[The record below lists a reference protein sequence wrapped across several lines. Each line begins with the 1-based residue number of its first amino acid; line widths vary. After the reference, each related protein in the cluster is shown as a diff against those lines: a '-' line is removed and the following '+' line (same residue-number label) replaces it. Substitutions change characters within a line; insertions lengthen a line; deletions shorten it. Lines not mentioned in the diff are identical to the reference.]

1 MHTSHRPWK
10 NMYTS
15 ILEVR
20 VCSFEYVETGY
31 MVKLEQVQLRL

>member
-10 NMYTS
+10 NIYTS
-15 ILEVR
+15 ILEVLR
-20 VCSFEYVETGY
+20 SSMLKLG